1 MELTYREQ
9 IIQTINNI
17 IRAREVIFEQIVN
30 LAMSN
35 EYKHLEDAFEQGD
48 VYRFSLNHFENMDDV
63 NIQKL
68 VKLCRKTEETIFTI
82 MDLNGISE
90 NEVNLNEK

>member
-9 IIQTINNI
+9 IIETINNLI
-17 IRAREVIFEQIVN
+17 EARNIIFEQILN

-35 EYKHLEDAFEQGD
+35 EFSHLKDAFEQGD
-48 VYRFSLNHFENMDDV
+48 VYSFSLNHFEDMEDV
-63 NIQKL
+63 NAQKM
-68 VKLCRKTEETIFTI
+68 VKLCRKTEETVFTI

-90 NEVNLNEK
+90 SEVNLNEQ